1 MNENKLS
8 TKEKAD
14 LITSNI
20 LEARK
25 WGIDLFLPTETIE
38 RDSYQLWV
46 NHDTPDVVIVY
57 CSYEQVFQVNVPGFE
72 ATTGDFSSMVA
83 LLDTLISEISY

>member
-1 MNENKLS
+1 MSENKLS

-25 WGIDLFLPTETIE
+25 WGIDLFLPNESIQK
-38 RDSYQLWV
+38 DGYQLWV
-46 NHDTPDVVIVY
+46 NHDTPDIVVVF
-57 CSYEQVFQVNVPGFE
+57 CSYDGVFEVNVPGFE

-83 LLDTLISEISY
+83 LLDTLLSEISY